1 MFRSALIAFCLT
13 VWLIASVQ
21 AAPPRVSQRWALLI
35 GVDDYANANRLSY
48 CGADQ
53 VAMRERLLAA
63 GFPADHIFLLHDKA
77 EENKFRPSKGNI
89 ERQLNNVLKLADS
102 EDLVVIGFSGHGVY
116 LDSKSYL
123 CPNDAVLNNP
133 ETLVELEGVYERLRR
148 CSASL
153 KLVLVDACRNDPRRG
168 GQRALAA
175 TEETRQL
182 ARSLQEAHL
191 PEGVVLLNSCSPG
204 EISYEESRFNHGVF
218 MQYVLEALG
227 GEADT
232 SGDGSVSLDELR
244 RYVGPKTKAYVA
256 QKFNDIQRP
265 FITGAL
271 TEEAMDYALFSV
283 RRLPLTTTP
292 SLPMSMPTPS
302 ASNPGTVKPGAVV
315 TNSLDMKFVLIP
327 AGEFEMGSD
336 EDAISVLRRFDYIS
350 ADAIADSYPL
360 HKVRISNPYYM
371 GVHEVTLG
379 QFLNFYHDANY
390 QVECERDEYGG
401 WGWTD
406 DGERQ
411 SRSYVPWSWRFLGQT
426 MDHPVVNVTW
436 NDAIAFCQWLSK
448 KEGITYR
455 LPTEAEWEYACKAG
469 TTTRYWFGNDPEEL
483 VGHDNVADKAHR
495 SIWSEPDKMMIAKW
509 ENGRPTNTSIP
520 FPFLRG
526 NDSYGFTAPVGSFP
540 ANPFGLHDIHGNVFE
555 WCQDRYDENYYKF
568 SASVDPLGPTT
579 GSKRVYRSG
588 SWYDGPVRCRSA
600 GRNGGGPSLRDFR
613 LGFRLAR
620 GPFPG
625 Q

>member
-1 MFRSALIAFCLT
+1 MCRYGLITLCLAG
-13 VWLIASVQ
+13 WLIAGVQ

-53 VAMRERLLAA
+53 VAMRERLLSA

-133 ETLVELEGVYERLRR
+133 ETLVELEGIYEQLQR

-227 GEADT
+227 GEADS
-232 SGDGSVSLDELR
+232 SGDGLVSLDELR

-292 SLPMSMPTPS
+292 SLPMPTPIPL
-302 ASNPGTVKPGAVV
+302 ASNPGPVKPGAVV
-315 TNSLDMKFVLIP
+315 TNSLGMKFLQIP
-327 AGEFEMGSD
+327 AGEFEMGCE
-336 EDAISVLRRFDYIS
+336 EDALSLLRRFPDTKPEQ
-350 ADAIADSYPL
+350 IADERPL
-360 HKVRISNPYYM
+360 HRVRISQSFYL
-371 GVHEVTLG
+371 GIHEVTLG
-379 QFLNFYHDANY
+379 QFLQFYHDAKY
-390 QVECERDEYGG
+390 QVECERDGKGG
-401 WGWTD
+401 WGYISKSK
-406 DGERQ
+406 GFVQ
-411 SRSYVPWSWRFLGQT
+411 ASRFVPWSWGFEGQT

-436 NDAIAFCQWLSK
+436 NDCVAFCEWLTK
-448 KEGITYR
+448 KEGVTYR

-469 TTTRYWFGNDPEEL
+469 SKSRYWFGNDAEEL
-483 VGHDNVADKAHR
+483 VQHENTCGREYRGLFDN
-495 SIWSEPDKMMIAKW
+495 PDTATTPYKDGSVEIGLRTLQ
-509 ENGRPTNTSIP
+509 GRDP
-520 FPFLRG
+520 
-526 NDSYGFTAPVGSFP
+526 YVFTAPVGSFRP
-540 ANPFGLHDIHGNVFE
+540 NPFGLYDMLGNVFE
-555 WCQDRYDENYYKF
+555 WCHDRYDAHYYDR
-568 SASVDPLGPTT
+568 SLSVDPRGPDIGTE
-579 GSKRVYRSG
+579 RVRRGG
-588 SWYDGPVRCRSA
+588 SWRHAPVYCRSA
-600 GRNGGGPSLRDFR
+600 FR
-613 LGFRLAR
+613 RSSTPDDRYCFLGFRLVR